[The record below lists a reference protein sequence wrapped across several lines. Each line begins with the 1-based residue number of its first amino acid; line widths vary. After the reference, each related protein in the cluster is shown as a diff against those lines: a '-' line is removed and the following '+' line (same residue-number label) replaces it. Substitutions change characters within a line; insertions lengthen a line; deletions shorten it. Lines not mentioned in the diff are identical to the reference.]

1 MSEELSPLA
10 PLLDHLTRDLT
21 PATLPETHVSNSVEG
36 LQLRVRA
43 TETGWQA
50 SIVCP
55 TSSTREEAQQVAE
68 DLAALIK
75 SVSIAHVNWQ
85 RI

>member
-1 MSEELSPLA
+1 MSETSTSLA
-10 PLLDHLTRDLT
+10 PLLDYLTCDLK
-21 PATLPETHVSNSVEG
+21 PVTLPETHLSNSVEG

-75 SVSIAHVNWQ
+75 AVSIAPVDWQ